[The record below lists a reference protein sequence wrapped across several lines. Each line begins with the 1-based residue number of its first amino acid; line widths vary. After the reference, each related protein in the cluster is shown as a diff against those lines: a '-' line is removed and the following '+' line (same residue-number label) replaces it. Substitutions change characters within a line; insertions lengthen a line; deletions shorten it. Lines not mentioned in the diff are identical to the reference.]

1 MVIIMESVFEKMIE
15 KVSSYNIFNFIL
27 PGAIFANISKELLNK
42 NFLTHSWIENIIV
55 CYFIGMILSRIGSLV
70 IEPILKKK
78 CKLKYAPYSDYI
90 EASEDDSKIPMLLE
104 TNNMYRTFIATFAS
118 LIIYK
123 GYLYIE
129 QCFENNNTIFSEI
142 STFTFLI
149 TLTTIF
155 IVSFVKQ
162 TDFIRKRVET
172 YKKKKA
178 DSSQSSI
185 ITH

>member
-1 MVIIMESVFEKMIE
+1 MESVFEKMIE

-27 PGAIFANISKELLNK
+27 PGAVFANISKELMNK
-42 NFLTHSWIENIIV
+42 NFLTNSWIENIIV

-70 IEPILKKK
+70 IEPILKK

-90 EASEDDSKIPMLLE
+90 EASEDDPKIPMLLE
-104 TNNMYRTFIATFAS
+104 TNNMYRTFIATFIS

-129 QCFENNNTIFSEI
+129 QYFEKNNTIFNEI
-142 STFTFLI
+142 STLAFLI
-149 TLTTIF
+149 ILTTIF
-155 IVSFVKQ
+155 IASFVKQ
-162 TDFIRKRVET
+162 TGFIRKRVEA
-172 YKKKKA
+172 YKKRKA
-178 DSSQSSI
+178 DSSHSSI